1 MHVQAKSNAQITVP
15 LNGETTVQWKSIDI
29 FLNIKGDCP
38 THAKKKLTVT
48 TLENIFHCMPN
59 EATD

>member
-1 MHVQAKSNAQITVP
+1 MFLSHGTF
-15 LNGETTVQWKSIDI
+15 T

-38 THAKKKLTVT
+38 THAKKKTKLTVT

>member
-38 THAKKKLTVT
+38 THAKKTNSYHLGKHFPL
-48 TLENIFHCMPN
+48 H
-59 EATD
+59 A